1 MRRVACPAIDTEAGA
16 KCEAWMATVPAPAE
30 SVNLPS
36 ASVVAR
42 SSPEPV
48 VICAPA
54 IGFPVASTTIPVT
67 VPEVACGCEAAAWPK
82 LAGAHRTNPKKRALW
97 TIECIARKLRQNR
110 WFIGRQ
116 FLIESA
122 DCC

>member
-1 MRRVACPAIDTEAGA
+1 MRRVACPSIDTEAGA
-16 KCEAWMATVPAPAE
+16 KCEAWMATLPAPAE

-42 SSPEPV
+42 RSPEPL

-54 IGFPVASTTIPVT
+54 IGFPVASTTIPMT
-67 VPEVACGCEAAAWPK
+67 LPEVACCCGAAAWPK
-82 LAGAHRTNPKKRALW
+82 LAGAHRTKTRKRALR
-97 TIECIARKLRQNR
+97 TIECIVWKLRQNR
-110 WFIGRQ
+110 LFIGRQ
-116 FLIESA
+116 FLIEFA

>member
-1 MRRVACPAIDTEAGA
+1 MV
-16 KCEAWMATVPAPAE
+16 TVPAPVGRE
-30 SVNLPS
+30 NLPS

-42 SSPEPV
+42 RSPDPL

-54 IGFPVASTTIPVT
+54 IGFPVASTTTPVT
-67 VPEVACGCEAAAWPK
+67 VPEAGCFCEAAAWPK
-82 LAGAHRTNPKKRALW
+82 LAGAHRTNPRMRALW

-110 WFIGRQ
+110 LFIGRQ